1 MLSAKKTASEQVLY
15 ISNRITEHN
24 HLVEAELYPTYPN
37 VCQSNNSQC
46 AQPEQLVMCCIV
58 RLSVFKFMQN
68 SLTPGWYCRPG
79 IHFYKLQSFELG
91 FNIFLIKT

>member
-68 SLTPGWYCRPG
+68 SLTPAG
-79 IHFYKLQSFELG
+79 IADLAYIFISYKVLNLG
-91 FNIFLIKT
+91 LIFS